1 MSFRGS
7 SLGLRIVAAF
17 ILVTGLSGCGGS
29 GGISSVAS
37 NTQATQHNRLA
48 TKVLA
53 DIAVGRVRGAMP
65 SKVASRRGRDM
76 L

>member
-1 MSFRGS
+1 M
-7 SLGLRIVAAF
+7 GLRIVAAVIF
-17 ILVTGLSGCGGS
+17 LIGLSGCGGS
-29 GGISSVAS
+29 GGISPIAS
-37 NTQATQHNRLA
+37 NTQANQHNRLA

-65 SKVASRRGRDM
+65 SKVASRRGRDT